1 MKIIVCTLCALLAA
15 TTSYAAD
22 SRPCQ
27 LIEAASLAMSVAPS
41 GRLYVPMTVE
51 GKSINMMIDTGNIG
65 SMLTN
70 DAAKKLDLH
79 PLQFA
84 LSRIQMYGGKKV
96 DYYVDAR
103 NVSLGGLNTDKM
115 RFMIL
120 PGDDVHEDNIDGILG
135 PDILQSYDADFD
147 FANSKLNLFSLDH
160 CDGGVVYWT
169 REPVAVVPTT
179 LDEVN
184 HTQLTVS
191 LDGKDI
197 DGIIDTGSQRTLVD
211 WDMVKSQ
218 FGINENSPGVVS
230 HKDGDEVYYTY
241 PFKALNFGG
250 IAITNPDLM
259 LVPGAES
266 HTRTHIIV
274 GVSILR
280 HLHFYMANRE
290 RKLYITAASAH

>member
-1 MKIIVCTLCALLAA
+1 MRIIVSALFAFLAA
-15 TTSYAAD
+15 TPVYAAD
-22 SRPCQ
+22 STPCQ
-27 LIEAASLAMSVAPS
+27 LVEAASLAMSVAPS

-70 DAAKKLDLH
+70 DAVKKLGLN

-84 LSRIQMYGGKKV
+84 FSRMQMYGGKKV

-103 NVSLGGLNTDKM
+103 NIGLGGLNTDQM

-120 PGDDVHEDNIDGILG
+120 PGDTKEDNIDGILG
-135 PDILQSYDADFD
+135 PDILRSYDVDFD

-169 REPVAVVPTT
+169 HQPVAVVPTT
-179 LDEVN
+179 LDDVD
-184 HTQLTVS
+184 HTALTVS
-191 LDGKDI
+191 LDGKEI

-211 WDMVKSQ
+211 WEMVKSQ
-218 FGINENSPGVVS
+218 FGINESSPGVVS
-230 HKDGDEVYYTY
+230 HKDGDGVYYTY

-250 IAITNPDLM
+250 ISITNPDLM
-259 LVPGAES
+259 LVPDAES
-266 HTRTHIIV
+266 HTRTHIII

-290 RKLYITAASAH
+290 RKLYITPASQH